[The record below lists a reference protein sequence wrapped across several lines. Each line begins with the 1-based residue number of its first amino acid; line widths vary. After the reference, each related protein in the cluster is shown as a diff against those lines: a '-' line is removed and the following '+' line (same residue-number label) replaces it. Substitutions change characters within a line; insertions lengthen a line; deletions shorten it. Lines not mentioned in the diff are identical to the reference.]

1 MAKKLINNSWLLVSE
16 RGKKKEKEEVSVNVV
31 YNACLCPWMIIVLDQ
46 QLHHKWP
53 VGSKVTHFR
62 YVYISQ
68 STKLH
73 PLSNPIQLR

>member
-1 MAKKLINNSWLLVSE
+1 
-16 RGKKKEKEEVSVNVV
+16 
-31 YNACLCPWMIIVLDQ
+31 MIMVLYQ

-53 VGSKVTHFR
+53 VGSKVSHFR